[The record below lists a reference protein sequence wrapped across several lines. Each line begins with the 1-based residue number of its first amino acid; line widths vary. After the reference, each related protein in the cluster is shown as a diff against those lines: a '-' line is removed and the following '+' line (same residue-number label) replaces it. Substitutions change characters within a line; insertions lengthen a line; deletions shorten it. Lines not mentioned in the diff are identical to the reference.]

1 MSSTKRKKEQQKKNR
16 AQKRPPPQG
25 LRLRPSARSI
35 VPPTLSFRLEL
46 SALFNQTVM
55 GVDRRDP
62 DGDSEMASSVG
73 SVHSD
78 SDNPDH
84 GARTPTRL
92 AQSSAV
98 AAAELSPPG
107 QTDKEASGAA
117 IAKQAA
123 EWKTKAESQRAWE
136 HVIDRDFT
144 LDQFG
149 DPFDERD
156 MQ

>member
-1 MSSTKRKKEQQKKNR
+1 M
-16 AQKRPPPQG
+16 
-25 LRLRPSARSI
+25 
-35 VPPTLSFRLEL
+35 
-46 SALFNQTVM
+46 QT
-55 GVDRRDP
+55 DRRDP

-107 QTDKEASGAA
+107 SQPQQTFGSSQIDALKESQTDKEASGAA

-144 LDQFG
+144 LG
-149 DPFDERD
+149 
-156 MQ
+156 ML